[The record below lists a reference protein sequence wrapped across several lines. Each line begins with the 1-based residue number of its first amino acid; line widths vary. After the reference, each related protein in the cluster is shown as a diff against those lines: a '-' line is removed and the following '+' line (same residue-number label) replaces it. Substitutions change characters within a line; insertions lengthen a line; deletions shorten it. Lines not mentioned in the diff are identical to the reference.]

1 MRPGRA
7 HARFPASNVPALENP
22 LNAFLVSLI
31 AVAVAEIGDK
41 TQLLSLTLAA
51 KYRRPWPICIG
62 IFIATLVNHA
72 LAGGVGALLANWISP
87 IAMRWAVVISFL
99 GMAVWALI
107 PDKVDDEAASKGAG
121 HGLVI
126 ATIVTFFLAEMGDKT
141 QLATVALAAQYQPLW
156 QVVAGTTL
164 GMMIAN
170 VPVVMLGSRFAER
183 IPLRAARLTAA
194 LLFLGLGQWNLFELL
209 HASGS
214 A

>member
-1 MRPGRA
+1 M
-7 HARFPASNVPALENP
+7 
-22 LNAFLVSLI
+22 NAFLVSLV
-31 AVAVAEIGDK
+31 AVAIAEIGDK

-72 LAGGVGALLANWISP
+72 MAGGVGALLAHWISP
-87 IAMRWAVVISFL
+87 RALQWCVVVSFIV
-99 GMAVWALI
+99 MAAWALI
-107 PDKVDDEAASKGAG
+107 PDKPDDEAAKKHTG
-121 HGLVI
+121 HALVI
-126 ATIVTFFLAEMGDKT
+126 ATIITFFIAEMGDKT

-170 VPVVMLGSRFAER
+170 VPVVWLGARFSER
-183 IPLRAARLTAA
+183 IPLRAARISAA
-194 LLFLGLGQWNLFELL
+194 LLFLGLGLWNLHGLL
-209 HASGS
+209 TTTAT

>member
-1 MRPGRA
+1 M
-7 HARFPASNVPALENP
+7 
-22 LNAFLVSLI
+22 NAFLVSLI

-72 LAGGVGALLANWISP
+72 LAGEVGVLLAQWISARTMHW
-87 IAMRWAVVISFL
+87 IVTVSFL
-99 GMAVWALI
+99 GMAIWALV
-107 PDKVDDEAASKGAG
+107 PDRADQAAVGKGAG

-126 ATIVTFFLAEMGDKT
+126 ATMITFFLAEMGDKT
-141 QLATVALAAQYQPLW
+141 QLATVALAAHYQPLW
-156 QVVAGTTL
+156 QVIAGTTL
-164 GMMIAN
+164 GMMLAN

-194 LLFLGLGQWNLFELL
+194 LLFLGLGMWNLLELL
-209 HASGS
+209 RAGHAS
-214 A
+214 

>member
-1 MRPGRA
+1 MD
-7 HARFPASNVPALENP
+7 
-22 LNAFLVSLI
+22 AFWVSLL

-72 LAGGVGALLANWISP
+72 LAGEVGVLLAHWISP
-87 IAMRWAVVISFL
+87 RAMHWIVTVSFL

-107 PDKVDDEAASKGAG
+107 PDKADDEAANKGAG

-126 ATIVTFFLAEMGDKT
+126 ATIITFFLAEMGDKT

-156 QVVAGTTL
+156 QVIAGTTL

-194 LLFLGLGQWNLFELL
+194 LLFLGLGSWNLFELL
-209 HASGS
+209 DATGS